1 MKLALTRHRKIALG
15 SVLLL
20 ILVWLLWPDRSLA
33 RVRSLRSELADK
45 ALAPDQRDAKAKQ
58 LREAMQK
65 LTPDQ
70 RNALFADGR
79 KRATEEME
87 RYHQL
92 SPAEKRKYLDQQ
104 ITRQQEITQR
114 IQQGQAN
121 GQQRPPGFGGPGGPG
136 GQNRP
141 QTSDDR
147 ERRRQQRL
155 DDSTPRE
162 RELRD
167 QFRRDMEQRRRE
179 RGLPPNNPT
188 RGR

>member
-1 MKLALTRHRKIALG
+1 MKLALTRRRKIALG
-15 SVLLL
+15 SILLL
-20 ILVWLLWPDRSLA
+20 VLVWLLWPDRSLA

-79 KRATEEME
+79 KRASDEME

-92 SPAEKRKYLDQQ
+92 SPAEKRKYMDQQ
-104 ITRQQEITQR
+104 INRQEEITR
-114 IQQGQAN
+114 RMQQGQPN
-121 GQQRPPGFGGPGGPG
+121 GQQRPPGFGGPG

-155 DDSTPRE
+155 DDSSPRE

-179 RGLPPNNPT
+179 RGLPPNSPP